1 MAKLMLSEEER
12 AIVDILNPEK
22 TEKKLPEKLP
32 VDFIIN
38 NNICYRLYNKVGSE
52 LDSKY
57 NSEELEPMYR
67 KAKYMEFSIAELRNV
82 SKAFEEKGINFVFL
96 FKAIESQCDTT
107 DVDTIVEGTQIE
119 EAGKVL
125 ERLGYFVP
133 LFPYEKYNFVK
144 SNSKNEV
151 VLISLQT
158 EEEFKKYHYIV
169 NEERIRILN
178 DRRKVN
184 DLYVPSFEKDL
195 VICVN
200 RTIDKKQIPLGT
212 ILHIAYLL
220 ENCSDVDYIKKYIK
234 KGWYIPLLHSIYMIT
249 ILYTSLF
256 NREIESPLIPVAER
270 VHGESKILKFLVEK
284 EAKIITLP
292 FNSKTFIL
300 YWHTYELLIN
310 IRTFEFRKITKSIF
324 KPFQIIVERINLVAT
339 ARKRRILIC
348 FSGIDGTGKTTH
360 TTKLVRRFKDMA
372 IPSHHASF
380 LWSPKISYPLMGAVY
395 VLKGWRKKDYKK
407 SKIMKKIWNYI
418 VILDFIYIYMTK
430 MWFPRLIGK
439 TVFCDKYTYDLIVQL
454 MHDGLYNEKASK
466 ILLNLMSQPDLAFVL
481 DIPEVVST
489 QRKDDTQEGIDS
501 RREEIALMDYLKK
514 RREGFIKVAQSLNI
528 PVIDAT
534 KEWNEL
540 HEEIFNKVI
549 NTYKNKGVD
558 KK

>member
-22 TEKKLPEKLP
+22 TEEKLPEKLP

-82 SKAFEEKGINFVFL
+82 SKAFEENGINFVFL

-133 LFPYEKYNFVK
+133 LFPYEKWNFVK
-144 SNSKNEV
+144 SKGSNEV

-234 KGWYIPLLHSIYMIT
+234 KGWYAPLLHS
-249 ILYTSLF
+249 LYVINRLYKCLF
-256 NREIESPLIPVAER
+256 DKEIKSPLIPIVKR
-270 VHGESKILKFLVEK
+270 VHDPSRMLTFLSEK
-284 EAKIITLP
+284 ETKKIEMP
-292 FNSKTFIL
+292 FRSKTFL
-300 YWHTYELLIN
+300 SFCQACKLLIN
-310 IRTFEFRKITKSIF
+310 LKYRKFKEIIEDIF
-324 KPFQIIVERINLVAT
+324 YPFLFIT
-339 ARKRRILIC
+339 ARLRFISVARKKRMLIC

-360 TTKLVRRFKDMA
+360 TTELVRRFKDMA

-418 VILDFIYIYMTK
+418 IILDFIYIYMTK

-466 ILLNLMSQPDLAFVL
+466 SLLNLMPQPDLAFVL

-489 QRKDDTQEGIDS
+489 QRKDDTQEGIDN